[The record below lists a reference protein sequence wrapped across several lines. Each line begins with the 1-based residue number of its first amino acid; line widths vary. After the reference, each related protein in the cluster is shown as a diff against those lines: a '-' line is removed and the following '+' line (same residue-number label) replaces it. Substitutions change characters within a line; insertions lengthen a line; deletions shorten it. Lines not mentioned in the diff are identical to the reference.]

1 MGTFRGTAG
10 TGNDTRTGQQNQTN
24 QFLNFG
30 EGEDNLT
37 GGNRN
42 DKFELTVD
50 EFRDHVEGR
59 NGIDTVDYTN
69 ADRGVS
75 INLQTGTTTAQ
86 FFYQVEAGPGGHP
99 ASGWEEKIVTQLDNV
114 ENAIGS
120 QFDDT
125 IVGSSGNN
133 VLEGGGGADYIY
145 GGAGS
150 DTVSYEHSGEGVT
163 VTLNERVDLGFTT
176 LYIPGQ
182 GHGGDAEGD
191 RLWQI
196 ENVRGSSHD
205 DTIAGNRDDNVFTG
219 GGGNDTFIFANAI
232 GHDRITDF
240 DANGRDHDTL
250 ELHGYFQNFDE
261 LREHAQNRGN
271 DVVITLD
278 DHNSITLEGVHLNQ
292 LHDYDFHFV

>member
-1 MGTFRGTAG
+1 MARYTGTA
-10 TGNDTRTGQQNQTN
+10 GNDTRTGSQNQNN
-24 QFLNFG
+24 QFVNYG
-30 EGEDNLT
+30 EGEDTLT

-42 DKFELTVD
+42 DRFELTVD

-59 NGIDTVDYTN
+59 NGVDTVDYTN

-75 INLQTGTTTAQ
+75 IDLQNGTTTAQ
-86 FFYQVEAGPGGHP
+86 FFYQVEGGPGGHP
-99 ASGWEEKIVTQLDNV
+99 ASGWEEKIVTELRNV

-125 IVGSSGNN
+125 LVGSNGNN
-133 VLEGGGGADYIY
+133 VLEGGGGADHIY

-163 VTLNERVDLGFTT
+163 VTLNDRVELGFTT

-196 ENVRGSSHD
+196 ENVIGSGHE
-205 DTIAGNRDDNVFTG
+205 DTLTGNRDNNVFTG
-219 GGGNDTFIFANAI
+219 GAGNDTFIFSHRI
-232 GHDRITDF
+232 GHDTITDF
-240 DANGRDHDTL
+240 DATGRDHDIL
-250 ELHGYFQNFDE
+250 QISHFDSFEE
-261 LREHAQNRGN
+261 LREHAVARGN
-271 DVVITLD
+271 DVVITID
-278 DHNSITLEGVHLNQ
+278 DNNSITLEDVRLNQ
-292 LHDYDFHFV
+292 LDENDFYFI